1 MTEKEKI
8 DISSLFLLR
17 LCVSLNKS
25 NAIIIGEIIEK
36 FNLQQELLVLLDFF
50 LNNNEDHKPDYYFKL
65 QNIVY
70 ISNIDYKSC
79 IDINEASRE
88 DIINKFLTICK
99 EIPLYRYKQK
109 PLNYL
114 IDRQLLES
122 LDNSKV
128 NEYLY
133 FANNEEDVISSII
146 MIIRDIYTD
155 SEGCYLS
162 KLKDEL
168 IDQAINGLILTETEQ
183 GPTIPLIA
191 KLEKT
196 EKKIK
201 KNKEEA
207 KSYDEHIIKN
217 KKIDIIVI
225 EEKFDEKKKIL
236 EGKKNKYTIERN
248 EKYYRGFLIISHVF
262 KHAEFRDEISP
273 EFFNITQNFIQRGLT
288 KEIED
293 LYINWFALLSLGYSC
308 LLSKEQTSSNL
319 DKFFDCFASNYKIL
333 EATSILFIFDLLITK
348 RITNEG
354 KHLSC
359 LKHLRISL
367 NKWNMNDQHHLIKL
381 ILVEGFC
388 KLLLRKVINTRT
400 LVIAKLLEMYFYES
414 TSSDIKT
421 IIKAF
426 LENYSKISEEMTI
439 ELAEAYIIYIL
450 DKYQSKNDSKV
461 FEDKILQIIKLLD
474 PTLEK
479 TFEKTENLHFLIFY
493 ACFKYFGGNKKFFIK
508 VINNLNLKTFQGTI
522 GKFVKNRL
530 NELQN
535 AFKDMK
541 KELDKCINSLPKFS
555 EIVEDITYREYELR
569 IQDIETQLENFNREK
584 KDNFNYS

>member
-1 MTEKEKI
+1 
-8 DISSLFLLR
+8 
-17 LCVSLNKS
+17 
-25 NAIIIGEIIEK
+25 
-36 FNLQQELLVLLDFF
+36 
-50 LNNNEDHKPDYYFKL
+50 
-65 QNIVY
+65 
-70 ISNIDYKSC
+70 
-79 IDINEASRE
+79 
-88 DIINKFLTICK
+88 
-99 EIPLYRYKQK
+99 
-109 PLNYL
+109 
-114 IDRQLLES
+114 
-122 LDNSKV
+122 
-128 NEYLY
+128 
-133 FANNEEDVISSII
+133 
-146 MIIRDIYTD
+146 
-155 SEGCYLS
+155 
-162 KLKDEL
+162 
-168 IDQAINGLILTETEQ
+168 
-183 GPTIPLIA
+183 
-191 KLEKT
+191 
-196 EKKIK
+196 
-201 KNKEEA
+201 
-207 KSYDEHIIKN
+207 
-217 KKIDIIVI
+217 
-225 EEKFDEKKKIL
+225 
-236 EGKKNKYTIERN
+236 
-248 EKYYRGFLIISHVF
+248 
-262 KHAEFRDEISP
+262 
-273 EFFNITQNFIQRGLT
+273 
-288 KEIED
+288 
-293 LYINWFALLSLGYSC
+293 
-308 LLSKEQTSSNL
+308 
-319 DKFFDCFASNYKIL
+319 
-333 EATSILFIFDLLITK
+333 
-348 RITNEG
+348 
-354 KHLSC
+354 
-359 LKHLRISL
+359 
-367 NKWNMNDQHHLIKL
+367 MNDQHHLIKL